1 MLISNETESYLKL
14 KERTSIMKN
23 QRIDIEK
30 DKLVEDGK
38 MMEIDE
44 MILQRRK

>member
-1 MLISNETESYLKL
+1 
-14 KERTSIMKN
+14 MKN

-30 DKLVEDGK
+30 DKLVEDDK

>member
-1 MLISNETESYLKL
+1 
-14 KERTSIMKN
+14 MKN

-30 DKLVEDGK
+30 DKLVEDSK